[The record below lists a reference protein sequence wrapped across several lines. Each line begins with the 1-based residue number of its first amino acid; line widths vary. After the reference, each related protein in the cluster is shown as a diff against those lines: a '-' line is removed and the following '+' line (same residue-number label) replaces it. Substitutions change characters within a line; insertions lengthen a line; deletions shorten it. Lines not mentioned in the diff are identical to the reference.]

1 MNCLGQSI
9 LLLTDG
15 TRKVV
20 FMNKKILL
28 YELAKIL
35 RSKNAGPFE
44 LTLDIIF
51 DTVNNYELVKESG
64 VINEELI
71 CTLYKIQ
78 PESIKNIVFFDAA
91 LGIKI
96 TMERPVDSGS
106 VGDTDVYGA
115 QQHAPLINVE
125 IPIN

>member
-1 MNCLGQSI
+1 MNCLGQSM
-9 LLLTDG
+9 LLLADG
-15 TRKVV
+15 NKKVV
-20 FMNKKILL
+20 FMSKKISL

-51 DTVNNYELVKESG
+51 DTVNKYELVKESG
-64 VINEELI
+64 IINEELI
-71 CTLYKIQ
+71 CALYKIQ
-78 PESIKNIVFFDAA
+78 PESIRNIVFFDAA

-96 TMERPVDSGS
+96 TMKRPVDSGS
-106 VGDTDVYGA
+106 IGDTDVYGA